1 LKETSL
7 IGCFFLPK
15 IQTESFN
22 SPKPMKTNLSIFSIG
37 LILTLTA
44 CNQKIKSEPVT
55 TTHKDTTI
63 AFQEQFRPQYHF
75 TPPAHWMN
83 DPNGLVYNQ
92 GVYHLFY
99 QYYPEDIVWGPMH
112 WGHAISKD
120 LIHWEHK
127 PIALYPDKNGYIF
140 SGSAVVDKQN
150 SSGFGSLENPP
161 LVAIFTYHNDVREKV
176 GGNDFQTQGIAYSLD
191 NGDTWTVY
199 DKNPVIGNKAI
210 RDFRD
215 PKVFWY
221 EEGEQWILTLVAGD
235 YARFYASGNLKD
247 WKHLSDFGKNTGA
260 HGGVWE
266 CPDLF
271 KLKVENSNEE
281 KWVLFISINPGAP
294 LGGSGTQY
302 FVGDFDGKT
311 FTTDQGD
318 IKWVDY
324 GTDNYAG
331 VTFNNTP
338 DGKRIFIGWMSNWLY
353 AQKTPTEVWR
363 SAMTL
368 PRELS
373 LAKVGKQYVLKSTV
387 VGQIASL
394 AENQIEE
401 ATVRL
406 PKTVESEIVSQAE
419 ISFSTANSSFK
430 LVFSN
435 AQYDSLA
442 LQYNANTNAFSI
454 DRTLSGLNR
463 FEENFGKEIHVI
475 QTPNILGSNIEFK
488 VFSDQSSIEVFINGG
503 TYTFT
508 EIVFPKKPFNKLEI
522 FGDEN
527 KEIKN
532 LSIKKMNTIW

>member
-1 LKETSL
+1 M
-7 IGCFFLPK
+7 
-15 IQTESFN
+15 N
-22 SPKPMKTNLSIFSIG
+22 TNLSIFSIG

-44 CNQKIKSEPVT
+44 CNQKIKSESGT
-55 TTHKDTTI
+55 IIQKDTAT

-83 DPNGLVYNQ
+83 DPNGLVYNK

-112 WGHAISKD
+112 WGHAVSKD
-120 LIHWEHK
+120 LVHWEHK
-127 PIALYPDKNGYIF
+127 PIAIYPDKNGYIF

-150 SSGFGSLENPP
+150 ASGFGSLENPP
-161 LVAIFTYHNDVREKV
+161 LVAVFTYHNDVKEKA

-191 NGDTWTVY
+191 NGNTWTVY
-199 DKNPVIGNKAI
+199 DKNPVIDNKDI

-215 PKVFWY
+215 PKVFWH
-221 EEGEQWILTLVAGD
+221 EDNKQWILTLVAGD
-235 YARFYASGNLKD
+235 HAQFYASGNLKD

-281 KWVLFISINPGAP
+281 KWILFISINPGAP

-311 FTTDQGD
+311 FTTNQED
-318 IKWVDY
+318 IKWIDY

-353 AQKTPTEVWR
+353 AQKTPTETWR

-373 LAKVGKQYVLKSTV
+373 LAKVGNQYVLKSKV
-387 VGQIASL
+387 VEQIASI
-394 AENQIEE
+394 AENQIQE

-435 AQYDSLA
+435 AENDSLT
-442 LQYNANTNAFSI
+442 LQYNANTKTFSI
-454 DRTLSGLNR
+454 DRTQSGLTD
-463 FEENFGKEIHVI
+463 FEENFGKEIHLI
-475 QTPNILGSNIEFK
+475 QIPNIQNDNLAFK
-488 VFSDQSSIEVFINGG
+488 VFTDQSSIEVFINGG
-503 TYTFT
+503 VYAFT
-508 EIVFPKKPFNKLEI
+508 EIIFPKKPFNKLQI

-532 LSIKKMNTIW
+532 FMVKKMHAIW

>member
-1 LKETSL
+1 
-7 IGCFFLPK
+7 
-15 IQTESFN
+15 
-22 SPKPMKTNLSIFSIG
+22 MKTNLSIFSIG
-37 LILTLTA
+37 LILTITA
-44 CNQKIKSEPVT
+44 CNQKAKSDSET
-55 TTHKDTTI
+55 TLPTT

-112 WGHAISKD
+112 WGHAVSKD

-161 LVAIFTYHNDVREKV
+161 LVAIFTYHNDAKEKA
-176 GGNDFQTQGIAYSLD
+176 GGNDFQTQGIAFSLD

-199 DKNPVIGNKAI
+199 DKNPVIDNHEI

-221 EEGEQWILTLVAGD
+221 EEHKQWILTLVAGD
-235 YARFYASGNLKD
+235 HARFYASDNLKD
-247 WKHLSDFGKNTGA
+247 WKHLSDFGKDIGA

-271 KLKVENSNEE
+271 KLKVEGTNEE

-302 FVGDFDGKT
+302 FVGNFDGKR
-311 FTTDQGD
+311 FTTNQKDL
-318 IKWVDY
+318 KWIDY

-373 LAKVGKQYVLKSTV
+373 LAKVGSQYVLKSEV
-387 VGQIASL
+387 VEQLESL
-394 AENQIEE
+394 AVNHIEE
-401 ATVRL
+401 ASVNL
-406 PKTVESEIVSQAE
+406 PKTVDGEIVSQAE
-419 ISFSTANSSFK
+419 ISFDAPNASLK

-435 AQYDSLA
+435 SENDSLQLSYDA
-442 LQYNANTNAFSI
+442 KAKTFSI
-454 DRTLSGLNR
+454 DRTNSGLVD
-463 FEENFGKEIHVI
+463 FDENFSKEIHHVQI
-475 QTPNILGSNIEFK
+475 PNIQNAHLNFK
-488 VFSDQSSIEVFINGG
+488 IYTDQSSIEIFINDGI
-503 TYTFT
+503 YAFT
-508 EIVFPKKPFNKLEI
+508 EIVFPKKPFNKLKI

-532 LSIKKMNTIW
+532 FSVKKINTIW